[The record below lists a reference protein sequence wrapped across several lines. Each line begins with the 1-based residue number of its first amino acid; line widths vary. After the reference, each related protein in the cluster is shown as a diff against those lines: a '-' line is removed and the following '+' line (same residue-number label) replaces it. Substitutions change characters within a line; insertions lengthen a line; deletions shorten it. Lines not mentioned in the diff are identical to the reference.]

1 MPAESDDLP
10 QQPVPPTT
18 PEPSAPEAAA
28 EPPMTSQRERPK
40 GRFRSA
46 PPVTGGLRR
55 FPDFGHLR
63 NIQWPSALANV
74 SYRKYWFSQIVAL
87 GGGWMQNV
95 AMQLVVLSLT
105 TSAFAIGAINV
116 VAALPMLLFSLYG
129 GVLADRFDRRKI
141 VIVSLAMLGGIS
153 ATYAGLIGFNKLE
166 YWHILAL
173 AALAGLI
180 SSFELPAQQAYV
192 SELVPKRDLPQ
203 AIALNSASFNATRI
217 VGPALAATAI
227 SVIGL
232 AGAFLVNIFTLLAPM
247 FTLIGL
253 GKVVPKRVV
262 VKQTTS
268 GLEQLRDGMAYVRAN
283 DGTYGLILLQ
293 ALVSFFI
300 SPNLLVL
307 MPLFTVNVLGGS
319 DAWVGYMLSTLGI
332 GSLTGAITLLRGSRT
347 ERAGE
352 NRMKLAMTGLCI
364 GMIWLSL
371 APNVWIAAPGVA
383 IAGFSFSMGNTQL
396 ASRLQQTAPEE
407 LRGRIMSL
415 VMLAFNGVM
424 PFSTLLISWL
434 AQEVGQRQVMLASGV
449 LLAIGI
455 VVLWKRYVYQAFDPN
470 RARVIPDRIRAAY
483 PNLTF
488 D

>member
-1 MPAESDDLP
+1 MPAETDELP
-10 QQPVPPTT
+10 QHPTDENAREMASR
-18 PEPSAPEAAA
+18 PAPQGSKA
-28 EPPMTSQRERPK
+28 
-40 GRFRSA
+40 GFRSA
-46 PPVTGGLRR
+46 PAVTGGVRR

-63 NIQWPSALANV
+63 NFQWPSALAYV
-74 SYRKYWFSQIVAL
+74 SYRKYWLSQIVAL

-141 VIVSLAMLGGIS
+141 VIVSLGMLGTIS
-153 ATYAGLIGFNKLE
+153 AIYATLIGFDRLQ
-166 YWHILAL
+166 YWHILVL

-180 SSFELPAQQAYV
+180 ASFELPAQQAYV
-192 SELVPKRDLPQ
+192 SELVPKRDLQQ

-227 SVIGL
+227 SIIGL
-232 AGAFLVNIFTLLAPM
+232 AGAFLVNIVTLLAPM

-253 GKVVPKRVV
+253 GKVVPKRNV

-283 DGTYGLILLQ
+283 EGTYGLILLQ
-293 ALVSFFI
+293 AMVSFFV
-300 SPNLLVL
+300 SPNVLVL
-307 MPLFTVNVLGGS
+307 MPLFVVNVLDGS
-319 DAWVGYMLSTLGI
+319 NAWVGYMLSALGI

-347 ERAGE
+347 EKAGE
-352 NRMKLAMTGLCI
+352 NRMKLAMTGLCV
-364 GMIWLSL
+364 GMIWLAF

-407 LRGRIMSL
+407 LRGRVMSL
-415 VMLAFNGVM
+415 VTLAFNGVM

-434 AQEVGQRQVMLASGV
+434 AQEIGQRQVLFGSGV
-449 LLAIGI
+449 LLAIGV

-470 RARVIPDRIRAAY
+470 RALVIPDRIRASY